1 MIPILEDEFRIPA
14 DAHTFEG
21 FERWLESDEF
31 PETGRIDFL
40 AGNVEVDLCSEDL
53 FTHNGVKV
61 AVGSTL
67 ASLVI
72 PEDRG
77 EIFFSGARFTSHTA
91 EISVEPD
98 VQVILSDSLASGQVR
113 LIPSPRLG
121 PDRFSGFTG
130 APDLI
135 VEIISDESAGKDA
148 KRLPPLYARAGVP
161 ELWTIDA
168 RGEKLQFRIG
178 TLQGGTYIAV
188 EPDSEGWHPSPRLGG
203 SFRLTRRRA
212 GPCPWR
218 YTLEHRN

>member
-1 MIPILEDEFRIPA
+1 MRLILEDELRIPE
-14 DAHTFEG
+14 DAQTFEG
-21 FERWLESDEF
+21 FERWLESGDF

-40 AGNVEVDLCSEDL
+40 AGNVEVDLSPEDL

-61 AVGSTL
+61 AIGATL

-77 EIFFSGARFTSHTA
+77 DVFLGGARFTSHTA

-98 VQVILSDSLASGQVR
+98 VQVILSDSLISGQVR
-113 LIPSPRLG
+113 LIPSPHRG
-121 PDRFSGFTG
+121 SNRFSGFAG
-130 APDLI
+130 APDLV
-135 VEIISDESAGKDA
+135 VEIVSDESAGKDT

-161 ELWTIDA
+161 ELWTVDA
-168 RGEKLQFRIG
+168 RGEELRFGIE
-178 TLQGGTYIAV
+178 TLRGGTYV
-188 EPDSEGWHPSPRLGG
+188 GFEPDADGWLRSPRLGG

-212 GPCPWR
+212 DPFPWR